1 MVRTVGIGHQNYKE
15 LIENKAF
22 YIDKTNFIKQWWE
35 NLDVVT
41 LITRPRRFGK
51 TLTMS
56 MIENFFSIEYSG
68 RNDLF
73 EGFSIWKDKTYRDIQ
88 GTWPVLSLSF
98 AKVKETTYSNTRKK
112 ICQIIT
118 DLYNHY
124 DFLLDSG
131 KLNEKEKDFFRKVSV
146 DMEDYIATDSL
157 NALSKY
163 LMRYYGKKVIILLDE
178 YDTPMQ
184 EAYINGYWED
194 LTNFTRSL
202 FNATFKTNPY
212 LERAILTGITRIS
225 KESIFSDLNNLEVVT
240 TTSEK
245 YADAFGFTQKE
256 VSAALSEFGLSDQE
270 DGVKDWYDGF
280 SFGKKT
286 DIYNPWSIINF
297 LDKRKFLSYWANTSS
312 NSLVGN
318 LIREGSK
325 NVKITMEN
333 LLNDGTFQTRIDEQV
348 LFDQLDHNENAI
360 WSLLLASGYLK
371 VEHYTANPQTGK
383 EEYTLKLTNK
393 EVKLMFQSMI
403 EDWFK
408 NYAPAYNDFIAAL
421 IARDIDAMN
430 EYMNRIAKDTFSNFD
445 SGKKPSEKSQPER
458 FYHGFVLGL
467 IVDLAD
473 RYFIT
478 SNRESGLGRYDVMLE
493 PRSQSSADDAIII
506 EFKVHNPKKEKN
518 LEETVY
524 AALAQIDEKNYAAAL
539 SAKGIPGERIR
550 KYGFAFQGKNIL
562 IG

>member
-56 MIENFFSIEYSG
+56 MIENFFSIEYAG

-73 EGFSIWKDKTYRDIQ
+73 EGFSIWKDKTYCDIQ

-225 KESIFSDLNNLEVVT
+225 KESIFSDLNHLEVVT
-240 TTSEK
+240 TTVEK
-245 YADAFGFTQKE
+245 YECFFGFPE
-256 VSAALSEFGLSDQE
+256 EEMFAALEEFGLSA
-270 DGVKDWYDGF
+270 
-280 SFGKKT
+280 
-286 DIYNPWSIINF
+286 
-297 LDKRKFLSYWANTSS
+297 R
-312 NSLVGN
+312 
-318 LIREGSK
+318 
-325 NVKITMEN
+325 
-333 LLNDGTFQTRIDEQV
+333 
-348 LFDQLDHNENAI
+348 
-360 WSLLLASGYLK
+360 
-371 VEHYTANPQTGK
+371 K
-383 EEYTLKLTNK
+383 EE
-393 EVKLMFQSMI
+393 VK
-403 EDWFK
+403 
-408 NYAPAYNDFIAAL
+408 
-421 IARDIDAMN
+421 
-430 EYMNRIAKDTFSNFD
+430 
-445 SGKKPSEKSQPER
+445 
-458 FYHGFVLGL
+458 
-467 IVDLAD
+467 
-473 RYFIT
+473 
-478 SNRESGLGRYDVMLE
+478 
-493 PRSQSSADDAIII
+493 
-506 EFKVHNPKKEKN
+506 KV
-518 LEETVY
+518 V
-524 AALAQIDEKNYAAAL
+524 
-539 SAKGIPGERIR
+539 
-550 KYGFAFQGKNIL
+550 
-562 IG
+562 